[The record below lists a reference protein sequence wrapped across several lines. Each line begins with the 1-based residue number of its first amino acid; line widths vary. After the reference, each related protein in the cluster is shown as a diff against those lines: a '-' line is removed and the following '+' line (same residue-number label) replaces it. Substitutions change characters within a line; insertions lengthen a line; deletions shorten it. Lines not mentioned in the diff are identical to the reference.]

1 MRRFPRDP
9 SVLDWARKIHKAQ
22 KPKRVAKVIEAMRPP
37 SAYKHPNC
45 SDEAYI
51 VCLNMAAVHYTELL
65 AEMEEA
71 QKETL

>member
-1 MRRFPRDP
+1 MSRFPRDP

-22 KPKRVAKVIEAMRPP
+22 KPKQVTKVIEKMRPP
-37 SAYKHPNC
+37 AAYRHPNC

-65 AEMEEA
+65 AAMEEV
-71 QKETL
+71 Q